1 MKIRI
6 YKDKRGEWRW
16 RMVARNGRTVADSGE
31 GYVRR
36 SNARRAAYRLV
47 DALCLGN
54 SWSTDGKSETIAI
67 W

>member
-36 SNARRAAYRLV
+36 SNARRAAFRLV
-47 DALCLGN
+47 NALCLGY